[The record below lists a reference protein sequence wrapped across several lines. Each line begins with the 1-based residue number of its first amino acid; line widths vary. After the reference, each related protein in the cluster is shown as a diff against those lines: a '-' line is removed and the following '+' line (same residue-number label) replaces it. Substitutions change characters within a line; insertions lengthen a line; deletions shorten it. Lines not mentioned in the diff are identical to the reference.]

1 MLFPHP
7 RSSRVLV
14 RKTMAGIVGEIGN
27 IFAGEVEVV
36 LAEEA
41 RVRPRDNTKVEFV
54 GDKEGAGAGKVSLK
68 ERRVRKIAKRVIA
81 VSVCF
86 AFLFDGILKRT
97 FVYTDKVNVYSSDY
111 SHRQGRTPT
120 LVCILIFEGR
130 SLSANAVD
138 SGTWPHH
145 KYEELFMLQ

>member
-14 RKTMAGIVGEIGN
+14 RKTMAGIVGETGN
-27 IFAGEVEVV
+27 IFAGEVEAF

-41 RVRPRDNTKVEFV
+41 RARRADDTKVEFV
-54 GDKEGAGAGKVSLK
+54 GDKEDAGAGKVSLK

-86 AFLFDGILKRT
+86 AFRW
-97 FVYTDKVNVYSSDY
+97 
-111 SHRQGRTPT
+111 R
-120 LVCILIFEGR
+120 
-130 SLSANAVD
+130 
-138 SGTWPHH
+138 
-145 KYEELFMLQ
+145 